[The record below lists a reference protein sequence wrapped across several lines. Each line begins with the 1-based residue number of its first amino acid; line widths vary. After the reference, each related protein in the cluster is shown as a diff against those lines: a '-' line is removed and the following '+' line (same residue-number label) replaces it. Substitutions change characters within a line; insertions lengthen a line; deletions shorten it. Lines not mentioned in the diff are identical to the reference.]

1 MPGKEL
7 AQSISEMSEIGEQK
21 RQNKLYRVESQEF
34 ASVRIADLVR
44 ASMSDL
50 AALADGKQKI
60 SLPDTKA
67 LQTQTIIYL
76 RSCEENGILPSM
88 SGLARALGHSRNSLY
103 NLMHRQPNSPSAEWL
118 TVFQDLCSD
127 LLAVSALRGDVQ
139 PVVSIF
145 LEKAAYGMK
154 ENNEI
159 IIQNGQAQTLTD
171 EDRQEMAAQLMSRY
185 GDIPDD

>member
-1 MPGKEL
+1 M
-7 AQSISEMSEIGEQK
+7 
-21 RQNKLYRVESQEF
+21 
-34 ASVRIADLVR
+34 
-44 ASMSDL
+44 
-50 AALADGKQKI
+50 
-60 SLPDTKA
+60 
-67 LQTQTIIYL
+67 
-76 RSCEENGILPSM
+76 
-88 SGLARALGHSRNSLY
+88 
-103 NLMHRQPNSPSAEWL
+103 
-118 TVFQDLCSD
+118 FQDLCSD

-154 ENNEI
+154 ESNEI